1 MKNIMSAVCT
11 ASFGILLIVLFL
23 IVLHELSPAN
33 RNAEVNQ
40 NEVLQ
45 TEIAAVHEG
54 TSTLAW
60 EESASMEGTSMVG
73 NISMIEER
81 ESVPGVFLDLDTS
94 ENLEQGTDEKETKS
108 GEMQEKTRT
117 RLLFAGDICIQDYIA
132 GYYDNAG
139 IGGIVSDKLREQMLA
154 ADIMMAN
161 QEFAFSERGKPM
173 EDKQYTY
180 EIAPHY
186 VSIFT
191 DLGIDIVTL
200 ANNHALDYGTDAL
213 LDSFDALDGAGV
225 LYVGAGK
232 NFERAKKLEIIEKDG
247 IRFGFLA
254 ASRVIPVTD
263 WNAGF
268 DTPGMLT
275 TYDPTALIREI
286 EKGKELCDVLVV
298 YVHWGVER
306 NEYPEEY
313 QKTMARQYID
323 AGADVVV
330 GTHPHVMQGIE
341 YYKGKPIAY
350 SLGNYIF
357 SSRTGIGAMLCL
369 SWDREQEVEAAL
381 VPFNASAF
389 PVKELEQ
396 EKRKEF
402 FRYMERI
409 SFGISIDEAG
419 RICYT
424 QDNKPVNE
432 P

>member
-1 MKNIMSAVCT
+1 MKNIMSAVC
-11 ASFGILLIVLFL
+11 AMSFGVLMIVLFL
-23 IVLHELSPAN
+23 MVLHEISPVN
-33 RNAEVNQ
+33 KSAEVNQ
-40 NEVLQ
+40 NTLAQ
-45 TEIAAVHEG
+45 TEIAVIPEETSLLVSEETSFLEEN
-54 TSTLAW
+54 TST
-60 EESASMEGTSMVG
+60 
-73 NISMIEER
+73 IEEK
-81 ESVPGVFLDLDTS
+81 ESVPEVFLELDTK
-94 ENLEQGTDEKETKS
+94 EKESESELQK
-108 GEMQEKTRT
+108 KTQT
-117 RLLFAGDICIQDYIA
+117 QILFAGDVCIQDYIA
-132 GYYDNAG
+132 GYYDNSG
-139 IGGIVSDKLREQMLA
+139 IDSIVSNTLREQMLS
-154 ADIMMAN
+154 ADIMMVN
-161 QEFAFSERGKPM
+161 QEFALSERGEPM

-180 EIAPHY
+180 EIAPRY

-191 DLGIDIVTL
+191 DLGVDIVTL
-200 ANNHALDYGTDAL
+200 ANNHALDYGRDAL

-232 NFERAKKLEIIEKDG
+232 NYERAKKLEIIEKNG

-254 ASRVIPVTD
+254 ASRVIPVTE
-263 WNAGF
+263 WNAGY

-286 EKGKELCDVLVV
+286 EKGKELCDVLIV

-306 NEYPEEY
+306 NDFPEEY

-323 AGADVVV
+323 AGADAVI
-330 GTHPHVMQGIE
+330 GSHPHVMQGIE

-357 SSRTGIGAMLCL
+357 TPRTGIGAMICL
-369 SWDREQEVEAAL
+369 SWDEEGETEAAL

-396 EKRKEF
+396 EKRKDF
-402 FRYMERI
+402 FQYMEKI
-409 SFGISIDEAG
+409 SFGISIDEDG